1 MKLIVKKCRL
11 HGIIIALNR
20 TLRDLFKI
28 DGRYLHFE
36 RMFLEI
42 GGLLVEYFIG
52 FFILILALFVVGYL
66 IKKKYFK
73 EMDRLEAWK
82 IDLMN
87 RPVLDEMSKVK
98 LLNMT
103 GQTEELFERWRNQWD
118 EVVTVQLPDLE
129 EMLFD
134 AEEYIDRYR
143 FNKAKGVQVAIAEK
157 LQATEDQIKSILEE
171 LHELVGSEEKNRVE
185 IEELKER
192 YRESKKMLLA
202 HRHSFGSSEK
212 SLEEQLNGVS
222 QKFQEFDEK
231 TEHGNYLEAREVV
244 LSIHSQLGTIKKDM
258 DLIPQLLIECQ
269 SLLPNQLSDI
279 LEGFREMSSQ
289 EYYLEHINVEQ
300 ELKRLEE
307 KLSENL
313 VLIEVTKIDE
323 AVEGI
328 KEVKDRIDILFDLL
342 EKEVHA
348 KHFVLKNEQI
358 ASDLFA
364 SALEENSHLSSEVFH
379 VQESYQLSESDFETQ
394 RQLEKELSNVY
405 KHFEILMEKVK
416 MNETAQSV
424 ISDELAQI
432 KEQLDIIREGQQD
445 FALKLQ
451 ALRKDELEAREKL
464 KELTKKVGETV
475 RLVTKS
481 NVPGLPED
489 YKYLFEDTNESIQNV
504 KYQLEEKPL
513 NISALNQYLEI
524 AVLTVEKL
532 TNSTIELLENV
543 MLAEKAIQY
552 GNRYKSQYPSVA
564 KGLME
569 AEIAFRHYDY
579 QEALEQAAATLDV
592 IDPEALKKIKSSF
605 VAK

>member
-1 MKLIVKKCRL
+1 M
-11 HGIIIALNR
+11 
-20 TLRDLFKI
+20 
-28 DGRYLHFE
+28 
-36 RMFLEI
+36 
-42 GGLLVEYFIG
+42 EYFIG

-143 FNKAKGVQVAIAEK
+143 FNKAKGVQLAIAGK
-157 LQATEDQIKSILEE
+157 LQDTEDQIKSILEE

-185 IEELKER
+185 IEELKEQ

-202 HRHSFGSSEK
+202 HRHSFGNSEK
-212 SLEEQLNGVS
+212 SLEEQLNAVS
-222 QKFQEFDEK
+222 QKYQEFDEK
-231 TEHGNYLEAREVV
+231 TEQGNYLEAREVV
-244 LSIHSQLGTIKKDM
+244 LMIHSQLGTIKKDM

-279 LEGFREMSSQ
+279 LDGYREMSGQ

-313 VLIEVTKIDE
+313 VLIESAKIDE

-328 KEVKDRIDILFDLL
+328 REVKDRIDILFDLL

-348 KHFVLKNEQI
+348 KHYVLKNETI
-358 ASDLFA
+358 TTELLA
-364 SALEENSHLSSEVFH
+364 SAYEENSHLSSEVLH
-379 VQESYQLSESDFETQ
+379 VQESYQLSEGDFETQ
-394 RQLEKELSNVY
+394 RQLEKELSTVY
-405 KHFEILMEKVK
+405 KHYEILMEKIK
-416 MNETAQSV
+416 LNEMAQSA
-424 ISDELAQI
+424 ISEELAQI
-432 KEQLDIIREGQQD
+432 KEQIDIIREGQED
-445 FALKLQ
+445 FSLKLQ
-451 ALRKDELEAREKL
+451 ALRKDELEAREKV

-504 KYQLEEKPL
+504 RYQLEEKPL

-532 TNSTIELLENV
+532 TNSTVDLLENV

-552 GNRYKSQYPSVA
+552 GNRYKTQYPSVA
-564 KGLME
+564 KGLRD
-569 AEIAFRHYDY
+569 AEDAFRHYDY

-592 IDPEALKKIKSSF
+592 IDPDALKKIKASF
-605 VAK
+605 AAE

>member
-1 MKLIVKKCRL
+1 M
-11 HGIIIALNR
+11 
-20 TLRDLFKI
+20 
-28 DGRYLHFE
+28 
-36 RMFLEI
+36 
-42 GGLLVEYFIG
+42 
-52 FFILILALFVVGYL
+52 GYL
-66 IKKKYFK
+66 IKKRYFK

-118 EVVTVQLPDLE
+118 DVVTVQLPELE

-143 FNKAKGVQVAIAEK
+143 FSKAKGVQQAINAK
-157 LQATEDQIKSILEE
+157 LQETEDQIKSIVEE

-185 IEELKER
+185 IEELKDQ

-202 HRHSFGSSEK
+202 HRHSFGNSEK
-212 SLEEQLNGVS
+212 SLEEQLNDVS
-222 QKFQEFDEK
+222 LKFQEFDEK

-244 LSIHSQLGTIKKDM
+244 LMIHSQLGNIKRDM

-279 LEGFREMSSQ
+279 LDGYREMSGQ
-289 EYYLEHINVEQ
+289 EYYLEHINVEK
-300 ELKRLEE
+300 EIKRLEE
-307 KLSENL
+307 KMSENL
-313 VLIEVTKIDE
+313 VLIEAAKIDE
-323 AVEGI
+323 AADGI
-328 KEVKDRIDILFDLL
+328 KEVKERIDVLFDLL

-348 KHFVLKNEQI
+348 KHFVIKNEKL
-358 ASDLFA
+358 ASDLLV
-364 SALEENSHLSSEVFH
+364 SAQEENSHLSSEVIH
-379 VQESYQLSESDFETQ
+379 VQESYQLSEGDFETQ
-394 RQLEKELSNVY
+394 RQLEKELSTVY
-405 KHFEILMEKVK
+405 KHFEILIEKVK
-416 MNETAQSV
+416 INETAQTV
-424 ISDELAQI
+424 ISEELAQI

-451 ALRKDELEAREKL
+451 ALRKDEFEAREKL
-464 KELTKKVGETV
+464 KELSKKVGETV
-475 RLVTKS
+475 RLVSKS

-489 YKYLFEDTNESIQNV
+489 YKYLFEDTNDSLQNV

-552 GNRYKSQYPSVA
+552 GNRYKSQYPAVA
-564 KGLME
+564 KGLSD
-569 AEIAFRHYDY
+569 AEMAFRHYEY
-579 QEALEQAAATLDV
+579 QEALEQAAATLNI
-592 IDPEALKKIKSSF
+592 IDPDALKKIKATF
-605 VAK
+605 VLD

>member
-1 MKLIVKKCRL
+1 
-11 HGIIIALNR
+11 
-20 TLRDLFKI
+20 
-28 DGRYLHFE
+28 
-36 RMFLEI
+36 MFLEI
-42 GGLLVEYFIG
+42 GGLLVKYFIV
-52 FFILILALFVVGYL
+52 FFILLLALYVVGYL

-118 EVVTVQLPDLE
+118 DVVTVQLPDLE

-134 AEEYIDRYR
+134 AEEYIDKYR
-143 FNKAKGVQVAIAEK
+143 FNKANGVQQAIAAK
-157 LQATEDQIKSILEE
+157 LQETEDQIKNILEE

-185 IEELKER
+185 IEELKEL

-212 SLEEQLNGVS
+212 GLEEQLNGVS

-231 TEHGNYLEAREVV
+231 TEQGNYLEAREVV
-244 LSIHSQLGTIKKDM
+244 LLIHSQLGTIKKDM
-258 DLIPQLLIECQ
+258 GLIPQLLIECQ

-279 LEGFREMSSQ
+279 LEGHREMTDQ
-289 EYYLEHINVEQ
+289 EYYLEHINVEK
-300 ELKRLEE
+300 EIKRLEE
-307 KLSENL
+307 KLSETL
-313 VLIEVTKIDE
+313 VLIEATKIDE
-323 AVEGI
+323 AVDGI
-328 KEVKDRIDILFDLL
+328 KEVKERIDILFDLM

-348 KHFVLKNEQI
+348 KHFVLKNGKI
-358 ASDLFA
+358 ASDLFV
-364 SALEENSHLSSEVFH
+364 SAQEENNLLSSEVIH

-394 RQLEKELSNVY
+394 RHLEKELSTVY

-416 MNETAQSV
+416 MNETAQTV
-424 ISDELAQI
+424 ICEELSQI
-432 KEQLDIIREGQQD
+432 KDQLDIISEGQQD

-451 ALRKDELEAREKL
+451 ALRKDELEARDKL

-475 RLVTKS
+475 RLVSKS

-552 GNRYKSQYPSVA
+552 GNRYKSQYPNVA
-564 KGLME
+564 KGLLE
-569 AEIAFRHYDY
+569 AELAFRHYEY

-592 IDPEALKKIKSSF
+592 IDPDALKKIKAAF
-605 VAK
+605 VAE